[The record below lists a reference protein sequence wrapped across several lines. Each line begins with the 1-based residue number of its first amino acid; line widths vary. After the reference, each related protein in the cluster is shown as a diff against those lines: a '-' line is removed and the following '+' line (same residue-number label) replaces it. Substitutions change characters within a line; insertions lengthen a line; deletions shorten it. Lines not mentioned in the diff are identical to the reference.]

1 MGWTP
6 FAFLVAFSLVEF
18 FLLRSFAL
26 TKEKTGLKSAA
37 IALVFLWLIAA
48 ASYYYQ
54 LRIPD
59 AAYVFIILSLFTDS
73 YFGYY
78 QRRYYKSKKYDRV
91 QHVLGSFS
99 FAIFF
104 YFLFSNI
111 LNYGGS
117 RTFRAFFVLLLGVFY
132 GTVYEIFEFI
142 SDRKNREKM
151 QRGLK
156 DTDMDLISDVIG
168 SLSAS
173 VLSYFIYL

>member
-6 FAFLVAFSLVEF
+6 FAFLIAFSLAEL
-18 FLLRSFAL
+18 FLLRSFVL
-26 TKEKTGLKSAA
+26 KKEKTALKSAA
-37 IALVFLWLIAA
+37 TALVFLWLIAA
-48 ASYYYQ
+48 ASYYYR

-59 AAYVFIILSLFTDS
+59 AAYVFIILSLLTDS

-78 QRRYYKSKKYDRV
+78 QSRYYKSKKYDRV

-99 FAIFF
+99 FAIFL

-111 LNYGGS
+111 FDYGGS
-117 RTFRAFFVLLLGVFY
+117 RTFRAFYMLLLGVFY
-132 GTVYEIFEFI
+132 GTVYELFEFI
-142 SDRKNREKM
+142 SDLKSKEKM
-151 QRGLK
+151 QKGLR
-156 DTDMDLISDVIG
+156 DTDMDMVSDFIG